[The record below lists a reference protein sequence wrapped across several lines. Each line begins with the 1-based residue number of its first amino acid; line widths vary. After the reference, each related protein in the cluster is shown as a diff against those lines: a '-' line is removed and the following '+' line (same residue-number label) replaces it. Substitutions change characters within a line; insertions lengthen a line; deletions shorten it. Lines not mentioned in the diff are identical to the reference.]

1 MYILLSII
9 HVKAA
14 FFNPSGRYASNMLSV
29 TVIMFSGPPH
39 SIQQQHYRFL
49 PESRCRTAAC
59 RAELCRYRRGT
70 QSAFPR
76 LWFQERSL
84 KPATTL
90 SADAVLTTWSGWA
103 KHGAAAA
110 AVRDERYKGPAG
122 AVPQPLPARP
132 RGVPQRRPRAGPHR
146 TPRAAPPGPQAPR
159 RWLCAQRGRQCHSG
173 SWGLC
178 CFRGEGARAAW
189 RGRGAPLRLRGAA
202 SDVRWSVLKQKRNVR
217 GSYEKNGL
225 CWSVLRGAN
234 KRGVFKFQIC
244 GAVREEWSPNAFMVK
259 RINSS

>member
-14 FFNPSGRYASNMLSV
+14 FFNPSGRYASNLLSV

-90 SADAVLTTWSGWA
+90 SADAALTDWSGWA

-146 TPRAAPPGPQAPR
+146 TPRAAPPGAAGASPLPLCAPR
-159 RWLCAQRGRQCHSG
+159 SAVSLGELGPLLLSGRGSA
-173 SWGLC
+173 SSLK
-178 CFRGEGARAAW
+178 GARGSSSSPWGGQRCAMKCVKTKEKRERQLWKEWLVLERAERRKQAW
-189 RGRGAPLRLRGAA
+189 R
-202 SDVRWSVLKQKRNVR
+202 
-217 GSYEKNGL
+217 
-225 CWSVLRGAN
+225 
-234 KRGVFKFQIC
+234 I
-244 GAVREEWSPNAFMVK
+244 
-259 RINSS
+259 